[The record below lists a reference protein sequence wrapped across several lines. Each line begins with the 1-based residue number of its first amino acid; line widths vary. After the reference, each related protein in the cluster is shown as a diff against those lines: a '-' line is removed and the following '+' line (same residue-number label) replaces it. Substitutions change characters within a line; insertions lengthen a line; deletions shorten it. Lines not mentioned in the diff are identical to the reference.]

1 MIDLDLDQLR
11 LLLLITESRSLTEAA
26 RQLDRSPATLS
37 YQLAR
42 IEKSLGQAVFT
53 RAHRR
58 LTPTPFGVIAITEAR
73 TLLTIAEARFD
84 RLRTLAQGGQYRI
97 RMAVSDL
104 ILPERIIE
112 LLEHLPRNQRPPE
125 ILWTT
130 EVLRGLWDA
139 LQTGRVDL
147 ALGVALP
154 GYPADGIF
162 HLEPIGEVRFHF
174 VMHPNHPLARE
185 PEPLDPEKIRAERT
199 VAAIDSSRV
208 LSPGH
213 FGILAGQDLLRVP
226 DQAAK
231 RLAILA
237 GLGVGHLPDHLIR
250 EDLTAGRLV
259 TRRTAHSP
267 DGSTALYLAWRKTAK
282 AGPSG
287 IPEHLLEEIRTKSRT
302 GFWFS

>member
-26 RQLDRSPATLS
+26 RRLDRSPATLS

-42 IEKSLGQAVFT
+42 IERSLGQALFS

-58 LTPTPFGVIAITEAR
+58 LTPTAFGAIAVAEAR
-73 TLLTIAEARFD
+73 TVLAIAESRFE
-84 RLRTLAQGGQYRI
+84 RLQTLSQGGQYRI

-112 LLEHLPRNQRPPE
+112 LIDRLSPDQRPPE

-139 LQTGRVDL
+139 LQTGRADL

-154 GYPADGIF
+154 GHPAEGIF
-162 HLEPIGEVRFHF
+162 RLEPIGDVQFHF
-174 VMHPNHPLARE
+174 VMRPNHPLALE
-185 PEPLDPEKIRAERT
+185 PEPLDPEKIRRERT

-213 FGILAGQDLLRVP
+213 FGILPGQDLLRVP

-237 GLGVGHLPDHLIR
+237 GLGVGHLPEHLIR
-250 EDLTAGRLV
+250 EDLASGRLL
-259 TRRTAHSP
+259 TRRTTQSP
-267 DGSTALYLAWRKTAK
+267 TGPTPLYLAWRESD
-282 AGPSG
+282 PLDPHG
-287 IPEHLLEEIRTKSRT
+287 ILARLLQEIRAKSREP
-302 GFWFS
+302 FWFS